1 MMNGE
6 ERRGQGL
13 GRVPVQALVEI
24 CGRDVGG
31 APAFEAESIDVSG
44 RGMHVRTAY
53 LPEIGAPLVC
63 RFENGGNEIV
73 VEGVVAWRSEAE
85 RGGEFGIQFTALD
98 SGSVQALE
106 QLCGLD
112 GESAGKADSDEPAP
126 SPSSEAGS
134 RVRLHID
141 GLGSPMKAC
150 VRQGSQKELRVASNL
165 EFLKVGRHLEI
176 EDLGNNSRRGA
187 QIGGVDVVIDPQ
199 TRVPQLVVSLRYD
212 GFEEEENTPEPSVID
227 SSEVAQH
234 PVGDR
239 EARRSPMAAAAAMG
253 TFSSASADT
262 DDDEMPPLPDDG
274 DEQLAAAE
282 ELDEDA
288 QAMRGKLAM
297 FAVDAGAAAKKGGAM
312 FARMSAAA
320 AGGVGRV
327 FRQAGGKLGDI
338 KRRKQADAPRRTTAR
353 PASEVLSAQ
362 GRRLRPQMASQV
374 DEEAPATM
382 AAPDMGGKK
391 RRVKRI
397 AAASAFAVLLVA
409 VGVIAMKKPSAPP
422 GASADGKAP
431 ATVAVAA
438 NAAQADVM
446 KVDEQGNPIRAKL
459 TDEPAAAAATGG
471 VSADVPLFG
480 PTPMATMEPAPLGA
494 APEEGAATEGDTKN
508 EEAAEKAAASAA
520 ADDESFGSDGENGGK
535 ATSPGDVPPWGHGKL
550 EEPIVFRLRLDK
562 PGSAI
567 QGAINPT
574 GFTVNLPGVK
584 VMESTKAITDRDSR
598 IAKVKAKNS
607 SSGAEITFQ
616 FKDGIPGYK
625 VRLRKDYVEFF
636 ISNPGGDTEGGAS
649 VASAKKASKKH
660 GKKGK
665 KATSAPKP
673 AANKTSTKPSK
684 KKGKKKAG

>member
-1 MMNGE
+1 MTNGE
-6 ERRGQGL
+6 ERRTQGL
-13 GRVPVQALVEI
+13 GRVTVQALVEI

-106 QLCGLD
+106 QLCGIKN
-112 GESAGKADSDEPAP
+112 GAAGSSEEPAP
-126 SPSSEAGS
+126 SPTSEAGS

-150 VRQGSQKELRVASNL
+150 VRTGSQKELRVSSNL

-176 EDLGNNSRRGA
+176 EDLGNGDRRGA

-212 GFEEEENTPEPSVID
+212 GFVDETTPEPSVID
-227 SSEVAQH
+227 SSEVGH
-234 PVGDR
+234 
-239 EARRSPMAAAAAMG
+239 RSPLAAAAAVG
-253 TFSSASADT
+253 SFTSAAANT
-262 DDDEMPPLPDDG
+262 DDEGELVEEDEIVPAEDDIG
-274 DEQLAAAE
+274 E
-282 ELDEDA
+282 EA
-288 QAMRGKLAM
+288 QAMRGKLAL

-320 AGGVGRV
+320 AGGVGRA
-327 FRQAGGKLGDI
+327 FRQAGSKLGDI
-338 KRRKQADAPRRTTAR
+338 KRGKQGDAPRRTTA
-353 PASEVLSAQ
+353 PAPSEVLSA
-362 GRRLRPQMASQV
+362 GRKLRPQSGMR
-374 DEEAPATM
+374 DEDEAPATL
-382 AAPDMGGKK
+382 AAPPEAGASR

-397 AAASAFAVLLVA
+397 AAGSAFAVLLIA
-409 VGVIAMKKPSAPP
+409 VGVIAMKKPAAPP

-438 NAAQADVM
+438 NPAAGDVT
-446 KVDEQGNPIRAKL
+446 KVDEQGNPVRAKL
-459 TDEPAAAAATGG
+459 TDEPAAGATGG

-494 APEEGAATEGDTKN
+494 APEEGAEAEGDAKS

-520 ADDESFGSDGENGGK
+520 ADDESFGEADADK
-535 ATSPGDVPPWGHGKL
+535 PARPGDVPPWGNGKL
-550 EEPIVFRLRLDK
+550 DSPTVYRLRLDK
-562 PGSAI
+562 PGTKI

-574 GFTVNLPGVK
+574 GFIVNLPGVK
-584 VMESTKAITDRDSR
+584 VMESPKAIMERDNR
-598 IAKVKAKNS
+598 IARVKTKNS
-607 SSGAEITFQ
+607 SSGAEISFQ

-636 ISNPGGDTEGGAS
+636 ISNPGGESNATGA
-649 VASAKKASKKH
+649 VASAKKTKKS
-660 GKKGK
+660 GKKK
-665 KATSAPKP
+665 KASTAAKP
-673 AANKTSTKPSK
+673 LSTKSADAKSK
-684 KKGKKKAG
+684 KKSKKKKSG